1 MNIAP
6 LYTSFL
12 NATKVCTDTRKLE
25 QGDLFFALSGPN
37 FDGNKFAQQALNMG
51 ASAVVID
58 KLHLDLEGENVFV
71 VKNSLETLQALA
83 TYHRQ
88 KLNTPLIA
96 LTGSNG
102 KTTTKELIREI
113 LAAKYKVLA
122 TEGNLNNHIGVPLTL
137 LKLKPH
143 HQIGIIEMG
152 ANHPGEIAQLS
163 EITKPNW
170 GYVTNFGKAHL
181 EGFGSLQG
189 VIQSKSELYKYLIS
203 QKQNILINGDDLEQV
218 KQTQGHKI
226 TRFGHTQEADF
237 HWEILNT
244 DEEGVRIQFQGNSYP
259 SKLYGAYNRSNIA
272 AALSFGALFNVSVE
286 AAQKALYNYV
296 SKNNRS
302 QKIKIHQ
309 TEYILDA
316 YNANPTSMLA
326 ALEAFDQEKKLK
338 KVVVLGDM
346 MELGST
352 SAIEHQN
359 ILDHCLGLSIERI
372 ITIGKQ
378 FYASSNPNEKIDKYE
393 TLSAFMESFELVNW
407 EFDQVLIKGSRALEL
422 EKLISFFKSQL
433 ETV

>member
-1 MNIAP
+1 MNIAQ

-58 KLHLDLEGENVFV
+58 KLNLDLEGENVFV

-422 EKLISFFKSQL
+422 EKLISFFKSQQN
-433 ETV
+433 

>member
-58 KLHLDLEGENVFV
+58 KLNLDLEGENVFV

-96 LTGSNG
+96 LTGSNW

-346 MELGST
+346 MEFGST

-422 EKLISFFKSQL
+422 EKLISFFKSQQN
-433 ETV
+433 

>member
-58 KLHLDLEGENVFV
+58 QLNLDLESENVFV

-326 ALEAFDQEKKLK
+326 ALEAFNQEKKLK

-422 EKLISFFKSQL
+422 EKLISFFKSQQN
-433 ETV
+433 

>member
-58 KLHLDLEGENVFV
+58 KLNLDLEGENVFV

-122 TEGNLNNHIGVPLTL
+122 TEGNLNNQIGVPLTL

-218 KQTQGHKI
+218 KQTQGNKI

-302 QKIKIHQ
+302 QKIKIHK

-422 EKLISFFKSQL
+422 EKLISFFKSQQN
-433 ETV
+433 

>member
-58 KLHLDLEGENVFV
+58 QLNLDLEGENVFV

-422 EKLISFFKSQL
+422 EKLISFFKSQQN
-433 ETV
+433 

>member
-1 MNIAP
+1 MNITP

-58 KLHLDLEGENVFV
+58 QLNLDLESENVFV

-272 AALSFGALFNVSVE
+272 AALSFWALFNVSVE

-422 EKLISFFKSQL
+422 EKLISFFKSQQN
-433 ETV
+433 

>member
-58 KLHLDLEGENVFV
+58 QLNLDLESENVFV

-272 AALSFGALFNVSVE
+272 AALSFGVLFNVSVE

-422 EKLISFFKSQL
+422 EKLISFFKSQQN
-433 ETV
+433 

>member
-58 KLHLDLEGENVFV
+58 KLNLDLEGENVFV

-359 ILDHCLGLSIERI
+359 ILDHCLDLSIKRI

-378 FYASSNPNEKIDKYE
+378 FYATSNPNERINKFE

-422 EKLISFFKSQL
+422 EKLISFFKSQQN
-433 ETV
+433 

>member
-58 KLHLDLEGENVFV
+58 KLNLDLEGENVFV

-143 HQIGIIEMG
+143 HQIGIIEIG

-326 ALEAFDQEKKLK
+326 ALEAFDQETKLK

-422 EKLISFFKSQL
+422 EKLISFFKSQQN
-433 ETV
+433 

>member
-1 MNIAP
+1 MNITP

-58 KLHLDLEGENVFV
+58 QLNLDLESENVFV

-113 LAAKYKVLA
+113 LATKYKVLA

-137 LKLKPH
+137 LKLKSH

-237 HWEILNT
+237 HWKILNPDT
-244 DEEGVRIQFQGNSYP
+244 EGVRIQFQGNSYP

-359 ILDHCLGLSIERI
+359 ILDHCLNLSIKRI

-378 FYASSNPNEKIDKYE
+378 FYATSNPNERINKFE

-422 EKLISFFKSQL
+422 EKLISFFKSQ
-433 ETV
+433 

>member
-58 KLHLDLEGENVFV
+58 QLNLDLESENVFV

-170 GYVTNFGKAHL
+170 GYITNFGKAHL
-181 EGFGSLQG
+181 EGFGNLQG

-422 EKLISFFKSQL
+422 EKLISFFKSQQN
-433 ETV
+433 

>member
-1 MNIAP
+1 MNITP

-58 KLHLDLEGENVFV
+58 QLNLDLESENVFV

-422 EKLISFFKSQL
+422 EKLISFFKSQQN
-433 ETV
+433 

>member
-1 MNIAP
+1 MNISP
-6 LYTSFL
+6 LYTAFL

-58 KLHLDLEGENVFV
+58 KLNLDLEGENVFV

-422 EKLISFFKSQL
+422 EKLISFFKSQQN
-433 ETV
+433 

>member
-58 KLHLDLEGENVFV
+58 QLNLDLESENVFV

-338 KVVVLGDM
+338 KAVVLGDM

-393 TLSAFMESFELVNW
+393 TLSAFMESFKLVNW

-422 EKLISFFKSQL
+422 EKLISFFKSQQN
-433 ETV
+433 

>member
-58 KLHLDLEGENVFV
+58 KLNLDLEGENVFV

-137 LKLKPH
+137 LKLKSH

-170 GYVTNFGKAHL
+170 GYITNFGKAHL

-203 QKQNILINGDDLEQV
+203 QKQNILINGDDLEQI
-218 KQTQGHKI
+218 KQTQGHKV

-422 EKLISFFKSQL
+422 EKLISFFKSQQN
-433 ETV
+433 

>member
-58 KLHLDLEGENVFV
+58 KLNLDLEGENVFV

-359 ILDHCLGLSIERI
+359 ILDHCLDLSIKRI

-378 FYASSNPNEKIDKYE
+378 FYATSNPNERINKFE

-422 EKLISFFKSQL
+422 EKLISFFKSQ
-433 ETV
+433 

>member
-1 MNIAP
+1 MNITP

-58 KLHLDLEGENVFV
+58 QLNLDLESENVFV

-259 SKLYGAYNRSNIA
+259 SKLYGAYNMSNIA

-359 ILDHCLGLSIERI
+359 ILDHCLDLSIERI

-422 EKLISFFKSQL
+422 EKLISFFKSQQN
-433 ETV
+433 

>member
-1 MNIAP
+1 MNITP

-58 KLHLDLEGENVFV
+58 QLNLDLESENVFV

-152 ANHPGEIAQLS
+152 ANRPGEIAQLS

-203 QKQNILINGDDLEQV
+203 QKQNILFNGDDLEQI
-218 KQTQGHKI
+218 KQTQGHKV

-237 HWEILNT
+237 HWKILNPDT
-244 DEEGVRIQFQGNSYP
+244 EGVRIQFQGNSYP

-296 SKNNRS
+296 SRNNRS

-359 ILDHCLGLSIERI
+359 ILDHCLDLSIERI

-422 EKLISFFKSQL
+422 EKLISFFKSQQN
-433 ETV
+433 

>member
-58 KLHLDLEGENVFV
+58 QLNLDLESENVFV

-272 AALSFGALFNVSVE
+272 AALSFGVLFNVSVE

-359 ILDHCLGLSIERI
+359 ILDHCLDLSIERI

-422 EKLISFFKSQL
+422 EKLISFFKSQQN
-433 ETV
+433 

>member
-58 KLHLDLEGENVFV
+58 KLNLDLEGENVFV

-137 LKLKPH
+137 LKLKSH

-203 QKQNILINGDDLEQV
+203 QKQNILINGDDLEQI
-218 KQTQGHKI
+218 KQTQGHKV

-422 EKLISFFKSQL
+422 EKLISFFKSQQN
-433 ETV
+433 

>member
-1 MNIAP
+1 MNIAS

-58 KLHLDLEGENVFV
+58 KLNLDLEGENVFV

-422 EKLISFFKSQL
+422 EKLISFFKSQQN
-433 ETV
+433 

>member
-58 KLHLDLEGENVFV
+58 KLNLDLEGENVFV

-422 EKLISFFKSQL
+422 EKLISFFKSQ
-433 ETV
+433 

>member
-1 MNIAP
+1 MNITP

-58 KLHLDLEGENVFV
+58 KLNLDLEGENVFV

-152 ANHPGEIAQLS
+152 ANRPGEIAQLS

-422 EKLISFFKSQL
+422 EKLISFFKSQQN
-433 ETV
+433 

>member
-12 NATKVCTDTRKLE
+12 NATKVCTNTRKLE

-58 KLHLDLEGENVFV
+58 QLNLDLESENVFV

-326 ALEAFDQEKKLK
+326 ALEAFNQEKKLK

-422 EKLISFFKSQL
+422 EKLISFFKSQQN
-433 ETV
+433 

>member
-1 MNIAP
+1 MNITP

-58 KLHLDLEGENVFV
+58 QLNLDLESENVFV

-359 ILDHCLGLSIERI
+359 ILDHCLDLSIERI

-422 EKLISFFKSQL
+422 EKLISFFKSQQN
-433 ETV
+433 

>member
-58 KLHLDLEGENVFV
+58 KLNLDLEGENVFV

-338 KVVVLGDM
+338 KVVVLVDM
-346 MELGST
+346 MELCST

-422 EKLISFFKSQL
+422 EKLISFFKSQQN
-433 ETV
+433 

>member
-58 KLHLDLEGENVFV
+58 KLNLDLEGENVFV

-113 LAAKYKVLA
+113 LATKYKVLA

-137 LKLKPH
+137 LKLKSH

-203 QKQNILINGDDLEQV
+203 QKQNILINVDDLEQV

-359 ILDHCLGLSIERI
+359 ILDHCLDLSIKRI

-378 FYASSNPNEKIDKYE
+378 FYATSNPNERINKFE

-422 EKLISFFKSQL
+422 EKLISFFKSQQN
-433 ETV
+433 

>member
-58 KLHLDLEGENVFV
+58 KLNLDLEGENVFV

-422 EKLISFFKSQL
+422 EKLISFFKSQQN
-433 ETV
+433 

>member
-58 KLHLDLEGENVFV
+58 QLNLDLESENVFV

-359 ILDHCLGLSIERI
+359 ILDHCLDLSIERI

-422 EKLISFFKSQL
+422 EKLISFFKSQQN
-433 ETV
+433 

>member
-58 KLHLDLEGENVFV
+58 KLNLDLEGENVFV

-143 HQIGIIEMG
+143 HPIGIIEMG

-422 EKLISFFKSQL
+422 EKLISFFKSQQN
-433 ETV
+433 

>member
-1 MNIAP
+1 
-6 LYTSFL
+6 L
-12 NATKVCTDTRKLE
+12 
-25 QGDLFFALSGPN
+25 
-37 FDGNKFAQQALNMG
+37 
-51 ASAVVID
+51 
-58 KLHLDLEGENVFV
+58 
-71 VKNSLETLQALA
+71 
-83 TYHRQ
+83 
-88 KLNTPLIA
+88 
-96 LTGSNG
+96 
-102 KTTTKELIREI
+102 
-113 LAAKYKVLA
+113 
-122 TEGNLNNHIGVPLTL
+122 
-137 LKLKPH
+137 
-143 HQIGIIEMG
+143 
-152 ANHPGEIAQLS
+152 
-163 EITKPNW
+163 
-170 GYVTNFGKAHL
+170 
-181 EGFGSLQG
+181 
-189 VIQSKSELYKYLIS
+189 
-203 QKQNILINGDDLEQV
+203 
-218 KQTQGHKI
+218 
-226 TRFGHTQEADF
+226 
-237 HWEILNT
+237 EILNT

-326 ALEAFDQEKKLK
+326 ALEAFHQEKKLK

-359 ILDHCLGLSIERI
+359 ILDHCLDLSIKRI

-378 FYASSNPNEKIDKYE
+378 FYATSNPNERINKFE

-422 EKLISFFKSQL
+422 EKLISFFKSQ
-433 ETV
+433 

>member
-1 MNIAP
+1 MNITP

-58 KLHLDLEGENVFV
+58 QLNLDLESENVFV

-226 TRFGHTQEADF
+226 TRYGHTQEADF

-359 ILDHCLGLSIERI
+359 ILDHCLDLSIERI

-422 EKLISFFKSQL
+422 EKLISFFKSQQN
-433 ETV
+433 

>member
-58 KLHLDLEGENVFV
+58 KLNLDLEGENVFV

-352 SAIEHQN
+352 AAIEHQN

-422 EKLISFFKSQL
+422 EKLISFFKSQQN
-433 ETV
+433 

>member
-58 KLHLDLEGENVFV
+58 KLNLDLEGENVFV
-71 VKNSLETLQALA
+71 VKNSLETLQVLA

-422 EKLISFFKSQL
+422 EKLISFFKSQQN
-433 ETV
+433 

>member
-58 KLHLDLEGENVFV
+58 KLNLDLEGENVFV

-137 LKLKPH
+137 LKLKSH

-422 EKLISFFKSQL
+422 EKLISFFKSQQN
-433 ETV
+433 

>member
-58 KLHLDLEGENVFV
+58 QLNLDLESENVFV

-338 KVVVLGDM
+338 KAVVLGDM

-422 EKLISFFKSQL
+422 EKLISFFKSQQN
-433 ETV
+433 

>member
-12 NATKVCTDTRKLE
+12 NATKVCTNTRKLE

-58 KLHLDLEGENVFV
+58 QLNLDLESENVFV

-326 ALEAFDQEKKLK
+326 ALEAFNQEKKLK

-422 EKLISFFKSQL
+422 EKLISFFKSQ
-433 ETV
+433 

>member
-1 MNIAP
+1 MNITP

-58 KLHLDLEGENVFV
+58 QLNLDLESENVFV

-296 SKNNRS
+296 SRNNRS

-359 ILDHCLGLSIERI
+359 ILDHCLDLSIERI

-422 EKLISFFKSQL
+422 EKLISFFKSQQN
-433 ETV
+433 